1 MIVIVTGPTV
11 SGPALMLGLADI
23 VIMVDGAYAFVSGPA
38 MVEQFTGVPVDTDE
52 LGGAAVHGR
61 TSGVATMIAADL
73 DEAEA
78 LARDLLAHLPDH
90 TDEAA
95 PGHPC
100 LDPVGRPTPEAYDV
114 LPESTNGSYDC
125 RDILRSIVDDGD
137 LLELHAG
144 WAGNLVTCFAAIGG
158 RSIGIVANQPQTIAG
173 TLDITAS
180 RKGARFVAMCDA
192 FNLPLLT
199 LVDTVDA
206 SFRRDWDVAVD
217 SYRSLDRMTGR
228 TCAFQTPSGPVEGRV
243 RRLDP
248 LRGIE
253 VETEFGVQ
261 FLPAATTSV
270 VPPPG
275 PGRYGGVDAQA

>member
-1 MIVIVTGPTV
+1 V
-11 SGPALMLGLADI
+11 
-23 VIMVDGAYAFVSGPA
+23 
-38 MVEQFTGVPVDTDE
+38 
-52 LGGAAVHGR
+52 R
-61 TSGVATMIAADL
+61 
-73 DEAEA
+73 
-78 LARDLLAHLPDH
+78 AHLP
-90 TDEAA
+90 
-95 PGHPC
+95 PGVAGACGIKWPN
-100 LDPVGRPTPEAYDV
+100 DVVVDGRKLAGV
-114 LPESTNGSYDC
+114 LCERCD
-125 RDILRSIVDDGD
+125 
-137 LLELHAG
+137 
-144 WAGNLVTCFAAIGG
+144 G
-158 RSIGIVANQPQTIAG
+158 RSLVGIGINVAQREFPPELAPHAASLAMLDG
-173 TLDITAS
+173 TADRLQ
-180 RKGARFVAMCDA
+180 V
-192 FNLPLLT
+192 LLT

-206 SFRRDWDVAVD
+206 SFRRDWDLAVD